1 MEQHYVTINEVA
13 KYFNVSVSTVRGW
26 IRGGYIPTSTY
37 LKLGNTYRFRLN
49 EIEAALRNEAP
60 QPEPKVAVVTDPK
73 QLELDFNPDE
83 DI

>member
-13 KYFNVSVSTVRGW
+13 EYFNVSVSTVRGW
-26 IRGGYIPTSTY
+26 IRSGAVPKSAF
-37 LKLGNTYRFRLN
+37 LKLGNTYRFRLP
-49 EIEAALRNEAP
+49 EIETALRSETL
-60 QPEPKVAVVTDPK
+60 QPEVKVVATTDPK